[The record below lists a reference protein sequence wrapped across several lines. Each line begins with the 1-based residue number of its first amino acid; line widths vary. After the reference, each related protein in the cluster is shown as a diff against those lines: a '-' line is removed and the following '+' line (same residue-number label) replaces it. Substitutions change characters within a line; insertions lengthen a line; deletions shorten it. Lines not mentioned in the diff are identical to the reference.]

1 MVRTEPF
8 ITDPFI
14 TDPFTTDRV
23 YNQVRIEGEKEV
35 IAQRP
40 VAIVPAMKISGLF
53 YDNFWFFEKI
63 GIILD
68 SFATFP
74 T

>member
-1 MVRTEPF
+1 
-8 ITDPFI
+8 
-14 TDPFTTDRV
+14 V

-53 YDNFWFFEKI
+53 YEIFGSLKKLALFS
-63 GIILD
+63 ILLQPFLL
-68 SFATFP
+68 SLFNMSQAYLEPLEF
-74 T
+74 